1 MQYNEL
7 IDKVEMRLRF
17 SSSEKAERT
26 MVATLSALSEFIS
39 PEAARDLGSRLPAEM
54 ADELDYGPPEE
65 ASWEDFTEI
74 VAEKEGAGVIA
85 EDAATHAIGVMRIVR
100 EAYYGAGD
108 DPEGNPG
115 ELAETDLD
123 KIRAELPE
131 EFAPL
136 FDQDF

>member
-1 MQYNEL
+1 MRYDEL

-17 SSSEKAERT
+17 NSPKKAERT
-26 MVATLSALSEFIS
+26 MMATLSALSEFMS
-39 PEAARDLGSRLPAEM
+39 PEAVRDLGSRLPAEV
-54 ADELDYGPPEE
+54 AGELDYGPPEE

-74 VAEKEGAGVIA
+74 VAEKEGAGVTA
-85 EDAATHAIGVMRIVR
+85 EEAAIHAVRVMRIVR
-100 EAYYGAGD
+100 EAYYGAVD
-108 DPEGNPG
+108 DPGGSPG
-115 ELAETDLD
+115 DHAGADLG

>member
-1 MQYNEL
+1 MQYDEL

-17 SSSEKAERT
+17 NSSEKAERT
-26 MVATLSALSEFIS
+26 MMATLSALSEFLS
-39 PEAARDLGSRLPAEM
+39 PEAARDLGSRLPSEV

-65 ASWEDFTEI
+65 ASWEDFTEV

-85 EDAATHAIGVMRIVR
+85 EDAAAHAIGVMRIVR
-100 EAYYGAGD
+100 EAYYETGD
-108 DPEGNPG
+108 DPGGDPG
-115 ELAETDLD
+115 EPTETDLA

-136 FDQDF
+136 FDRSF

>member
-1 MQYNEL
+1 MRYNEL

-26 MVATLSALSEFIS
+26 MMASLSALSEFIS
-39 PEAARDLGSRLPAEM
+39 PEAARDLGSRLPAEV

-85 EDAATHAIGVMRIVR
+85 EDAASHAIGIMRIVR
-100 EAYYGAGD
+100 EAYYGTED

-115 ELAETDLD
+115 EFAETDLG

-136 FDQDF
+136 FDQNF

>member
-1 MQYNEL
+1 MQYDEL

-17 SSSEKAERT
+17 NSSEKAGRT
-26 MVATLSALSEFIS
+26 LVATLSALSEFIS
-39 PEAARDLGSRLPAEM
+39 PEAARDLASRLPAEM

-65 ASWEDFTEI
+65 ASWENFTEI

-85 EDAATHAIGVMRIVR
+85 EEAATHAIRIMRIVR

-108 DPEGNPG
+108 NPG
-115 ELAETDLD
+115 EAPGEVGETGLV

>member
-1 MQYNEL
+1 MRYDEL

-17 SSSEKAERT
+17 NSSEKAERT
-26 MVATLSALSEFIS
+26 MMATLSALSEFIS
-39 PEAARDLGSRLPAEM
+39 PEAARDLGSRLPAEVV
-54 ADELDYGPPEE
+54 DELDYGPPEE
-65 ASWEDFTEI
+65 GSWEDFTEI

-85 EDAATHAIGVMRIVR
+85 EDAASHAIGVMRIVR
-100 EAYYGAGD
+100 EAYYGTED
-108 DPEGNPG
+108 DPEGNPEEFAG
-115 ELAETDLD
+115 TDLD

>member
-1 MQYNEL
+1 MQYDEL

-26 MVATLSALSEFIS
+26 LLATLSALSEFIS
-39 PEAARDLGSRLPAEM
+39 PEAARDLGSRLPVEM

-65 ASWEDFTEI
+65 TSWEDFTEI

-85 EDAATHAIGVMRIVR
+85 EDAAAHATGVMRVVR
-100 EAYYGAGD
+100 EAYYGVGD

-115 ELAETDLD
+115 GLDTDLE

-131 EFAPL
+131 EFEPL
-136 FDQDF
+136 FDQGF

>member
-26 MVATLSALSEFIS
+26 MMATLSALSEFVS
-39 PEAARDLGSRLPAEM
+39 PEAARDLGSRLPAEV

-85 EDAATHAIGVMRIVR
+85 EDAASHAIGVMRIVR
-100 EAYYGAGD
+100 EAYYGVEDVPEDDSGD
-108 DPEGNPG
+108 P
-115 ELAETDLD
+115 AETDLD
-123 KIRAELPE
+123 KIKAELPE

-136 FDQDF
+136 FDQNF

>member
-1 MQYNEL
+1 
-7 IDKVEMRLRF
+7 
-17 SSSEKAERT
+17 

-85 EDAATHAIGVMRIVR
+85 EDAAAHAIGIMRIVR
-100 EAYYGAGD
+100 EAYYGTGD
-108 DPEGNPG
+108 DPEGSPG

>member
-7 IDKVEMRLRF
+7 VDKVEMRLRF
-17 SSSEKAERT
+17 NSSKKAERT
-26 MVATLSALSEFIS
+26 LMATLSAISEFMS

-85 EDAATHAIGVMRIVR
+85 EDAAAHAIGVMRIVR
-100 EAYYGAGD
+100 EAFYGIGD
-108 DPEGNPG
+108 DPEDNPG

>member
-1 MQYNEL
+1 MQYDEL
-7 IDKVEMRLRF
+7 VDKVEMRLRF
-17 SSSEKAERT
+17 NSSKKAERT
-26 MVATLSALSEFIS
+26 MMATLSAISEFIS
-39 PEAARDLGSRLPAEM
+39 PEAARDLGSRLPAEL

-85 EDAATHAIGVMRIVR
+85 EDAAAHAIGVMRIVR
-100 EAYYGAGD
+100 EAYYGVGD
-108 DPEGNPG
+108 DPEGKPG
-115 ELAETDLD
+115 DPTETDLD

>member
-7 IDKVEMRLRF
+7 IDKVGMRLRF
-17 SSSEKAERT
+17 SSSKKAERT
-26 MVATLSALSEFIS
+26 IIATLSALSEFIS
-39 PEAARDLGSRLPAEM
+39 PEAARSLASRLPAEM

-74 VAEKEGAGVIA
+74 VAEKEGVGVIA
-85 EDAATHAIGVMRIVR
+85 EDAASHAIGVMRIVR
-100 EAYYGAGD
+100 EDYYGAGD

-115 ELAETDLD
+115 ELAETDLE

>member
-7 IDKVEMRLRF
+7 VDKVEMRLRF
-17 SSSEKAERT
+17 NSSKKAERT
-26 MVATLSALSEFIS
+26 LMATLSAISEFIS

-85 EDAATHAIGVMRIVR
+85 EDAAAHAIGVMRIVR
-100 EAYYGAGD
+100 EAFYSVGD
-108 DPEGNPG
+108 GPEGEPG
-115 ELAETDLD
+115 DPTETDLD

-136 FDQDF
+136 FDQDL